1 VCLGLGF
8 TVGALLLVWL
18 LDSGAGVA
26 VLDVGAHGV
35 GGAVEGDALCVA
47 GGGAAVSGEFGVRGV
62 VDQAGG
68 SHGAG
73 VVGV

>member
-1 VCLGLGF
+1 MAFGVVALVLW
-8 TVGALLLVWL
+8 GAF
-18 LDSGAGVA
+18 
-26 VLDVGAHGV
+26 DVGVLEAY
-35 GGAVEGDALCVA
+35 GAVEGDALCVA